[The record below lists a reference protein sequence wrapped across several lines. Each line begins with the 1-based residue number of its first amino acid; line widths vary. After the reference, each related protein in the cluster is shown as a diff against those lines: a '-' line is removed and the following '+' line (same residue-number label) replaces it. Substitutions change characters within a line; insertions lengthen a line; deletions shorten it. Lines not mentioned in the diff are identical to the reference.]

1 MDIVKIVGIG
11 FLSLI
16 VILVLKEF
24 KKEYAIY
31 ASILSGIILLTMSF
45 GTISEIVN
53 FLNRISE
60 KTSYNNSGFI
70 TLLLKITGIAVLVE
84 YGTSICRDSGET
96 AIVSKIDFAGKI
108 IIISMSIPVISLAL
122 DTLLQLL
129 P

>member
-60 KTSYNNSGFI
+60 KSSYNNSGFI

-96 AIVSKIDFAGKI
+96 AIASKIDFAGKI

>member
-1 MDIVKIVGIG
+1 MDIIKIVGIG
-11 FLSLI
+11 FLTLI

-31 ASILSGIILLTMSF
+31 ASILGGIILLTMSF
-45 GTISEIVN
+45 GTISEIVG

-96 AIVSKIDFAGKI
+96 AIASKIDFAGKI

>member
-11 FLSLI
+11 FFTLI

-31 ASILSGIILLTMSF
+31 ASILGGIILLTMSF
-45 GTISEIVN
+45 GTISEIVG

-96 AIVSKIDFAGKI
+96 AIASKIDFAGKI

>member
-1 MDIVKIVGIG
+1 MDIVKIIGIG
-11 FLSLI
+11 FLTLI
-16 VILVLKEF
+16 ITIILKEF

-31 ASILSGIILLTMSF
+31 ASILGGIILLTMSF
-45 GTISEIVN
+45 GTISEIVG

-84 YGTSICRDSGET
+84 YGTSICRET
-96 AIVSKIDFAGKI
+96 AIASKIDFAGKI

>member
-11 FLSLI
+11 FLTLI

-31 ASILSGIILLTMSF
+31 ASILGGIILLTMSF
-45 GTISEIVN
+45 GTISEIVG

-84 YGTSICRDSGET
+84 YGTSICRDR
-96 AIVSKIDFAGKI
+96 
-108 IIISMSIPVISLAL
+108 IS
-122 DTLLQLL
+122 
-129 P
+129 

>member
-11 FLSLI
+11 FLTLI

-31 ASILSGIILLTMSF
+31 ASILGGIILLTMSF
-45 GTISEIVN
+45 GTISEIVG

-96 AIVSKIDFAGKI
+96 AIASKIDFAGKI